1 MKQVEITCAYPK
13 KFAQDKDEQARLQ
26 KEREREYK
34 LYFFELPNRN
44 YMIEMESI
52 EEKSFLSL
60 ACDADDIIKYLW
72 KFYDIPTLKVEIF

>member
-1 MKQVEITCAYPK
+1 MKQVEITCAYSK
-13 KFAQDKDEQARLQ
+13 KFAQDKDVQAQLQ

-52 EEKSFLSL
+52 DEQSFLCL
-60 ACDADDIIKYLW
+60 ACDADEIIKYLW
-72 KFYDIPTLKVEIF
+72 KFHDIPTIKVEIF